1 LILDETPIYEM
12 LSGEEIEINRKH
24 ANEYYQK
31 GVEYYYKGDLDLSII
46 ECEKACELDMANDAS
61 FNMLGIAL
69 GDLAKSKEGKE
80 SEELYR
86 QAFEKYKKAIEI
98 KPDKHEAFYNWGN
111 DLGNLAKSKEGKESE
126 ELYRQAFEKYKK
138 AIEIKP
144 DKHEAYNNWGNYLGN
159 LAKSKE
165 GKESEELYRQAFEK
179 FKNGIGFGGKSY
191 NLACLYSLQGDKN
204 KALYYLNLSLK
215 KKEISVSFV
224 RNDEDWKGY
233 LLERDFI
240 DILNKYT

>member
-69 GDLAKSKEGKE
+69 GD
-80 SEELYR
+80 
-86 QAFEKYKKAIEI
+86 
-98 KPDKHEAFYNWGN
+98 
-111 DLGNLAKSKEGKESE
+111 LAKSKEGKESE